1 MKNLQTYLDE
11 SLLRH
16 ICIELKDEDI
26 VYEKYGEYDGCR
38 DLADYIITQI
48 KELNKSQNI
57 VISYDD
63 VKDIDNIC
71 FDKLTISYIK
81 GNNVHAS
88 YFINKKSTFSA
99 KTCRFSESII
109 QIEFDNYDD
118 EIHSI
123 LEHELTH
130 LYNDWLLQ
138 SKGLKTFFDIFHTK
152 EYEGSK
158 KFKNKNQP
166 LPKRELQRALY
177 ILNDFEKNAFIGQL
191 MDQIQMMKSKWLQT
205 HEKLDANKLLIK
217 IKSLSIYKAYYEI
230 NNFILRYKNN
240 QLFEYEKN
248 NIIEEWESMHNE
260 KLSLDKI
267 FKQLEYKFIKTKN
280 KIESLIPKKIAES
293 YGKNIILMDENID
306 LLDLSLK

>member
-1 MKNLQTYLDE
+1 MKNLQTYIDE

-16 ICIELKDEDI
+16 ICIELKDKDI
-26 VYEKYGEYDGCR
+26 VYEKYGEYNGCK
-38 DLADYIITQI
+38 DLADYIIAQI

-57 VISYDD
+57 VIFYND

-71 FDKLTISYIK
+71 FDKLTVSYIK

-88 YFINKKSTFSA
+88 YFVNKKSTFST
-99 KTCRFSESII
+99 KTCRFDESII
-109 QIEFDNYDD
+109 QIEFDNYDY

-123 LEHELTH
+123 LEHELMH

-158 KFKNKNQP
+158 KFKNKNQS
-166 LPKRELQRALY
+166 LSKRELQRSLY

-191 MDQIQMMKSKWLQT
+191 MNQIQMMKNEWMQT
-205 HEKLDANKLLIK
+205 HENLDANKLLIK
-217 IKSLSIYKAYYEI
+217 IKSLSIYKAYYAI
-230 NNFILRYKNN
+230 NDFILRYKNN
-240 QLFEYEKN
+240 QLSEYEKN
-248 NIIEEWESMHNE
+248 NIIEEWELMHNE
-260 KLSLDKI
+260 RLSLNKI
-267 FKQLEYKFIKTKN
+267 FKQLEHKFIKTKN

-293 YGKNIILMDENID
+293 YGKNIILMDENIN

>member
-1 MKNLQTYLDE
+1 MKTLQTYLDE

-38 DLADYIITQI
+38 DLADYIISQI

-57 VISYDD
+57 IILYND
-63 VKDIDNIC
+63 VNDITNIC
-71 FDKLTISYIK
+71 FDKLIISYIK
-81 GNNVHAS
+81 GNNIHAS
-88 YFINKKSTFSA
+88 YFVNKKSTFFT

-118 EIHSI
+118 EIHSM

-152 EYEGSK
+152 EYESSK
-158 KFKNKNQP
+158 KFNNKNQP
-166 LPKRELQRALY
+166 LSKRELQRALY

-191 MDQIQMMKSKWLQT
+191 MDQIQMMKNEWMQT
-205 HEKLDANKLLIK
+205 HEKLDASKLLVK
-217 IKSLSIYKAYYEI
+217 IKSLSIYKAYYAI
-230 NNFILRYKNN
+230 NDFILRYKNDK
-240 QLFEYEKN
+240 LFEYEKN

-260 KLSLDKI
+260 RLSLNKI

-293 YGKNIILMDENID
+293 YGKNITLMDENVD

>member
-11 SLLRH
+11 SLLKH
-16 ICIELKDEDI
+16 ICIELKDKDI
-26 VYEKYGEYDGCR
+26 IYEKYGEYDGCR
-38 DLADYIITQI
+38 DLANYIISKI
-48 KELNKSQNI
+48 KELNKSQDI
-57 VISYDD
+57 VIHYDD
-63 VKDIDNIC
+63 VNDIENIC

-81 GNNVHAS
+81 GNNVHAL
-88 YFINKKSTFSA
+88 YFVDKKSTFST
-99 KTCRFSESII
+99 KTCRFSESVI

-158 KFKNKNQP
+158 KFKNKNQS
-166 LPKRELQRALY
+166 LSKRELQRALY
-177 ILNDFEKNAFIGQL
+177 MLNDFEKNAFIGQL
-191 MDQIQMMKSKWLQT
+191 MDQIQQMKNEWMKT

-217 IKSLSIYKAYYEI
+217 IKSLPIYEAYYAI
-230 NNFILRYKNN
+230 NNFILRYKND

-248 NIIEEWESMHNE
+248 NIIEEWELMHNE
-260 KLSLDKI
+260 RLPLNKI
-267 FKQLEYKFIKTKN
+267 FKQLEYKFIKVKN

-293 YGKNIILMDENID
+293 YGKNVILMDENIN
-306 LLDLSLK
+306 LLDLYL

>member
-1 MKNLQTYLDE
+1 MKDLQTYLDE
-11 SLLRH
+11 SLLHH

-26 VYEKYGEYDGCR
+26 VYEKYGEYNGCR
-38 DLADYIITQI
+38 DLTDYIINKI
-48 KELNKSQNI
+48 KDLNKSQNI
-57 VISYDD
+57 DILYDD

-71 FDKLTISYIK
+71 FDKLIISYIK

-88 YFINKKSTFSA
+88 YFIDKKSTFSV
-99 KTCRFSESII
+99 KTCRFSKSII
-109 QIEFDNYDD
+109 QIEFNNYDD

-123 LEHELTH
+123 IEHELTH

-152 EYEGSK
+152 EYEASK
-158 KFKNKNQP
+158 KFKNNNQS
-166 LPKRELQRALY
+166 LSKRELQRALY

-191 MDQIQMMKSKWLQT
+191 MDQIQMMKNEWMQT

-217 IKSLSIYKAYYEI
+217 IKSLSIYKAYYAI
-230 NNFILRYKNN
+230 NDFILRYRND
-240 QLFEYEKN
+240 QLSEYEKN
-248 NIIEEWESMHNE
+248 NIIEEWELMYNE